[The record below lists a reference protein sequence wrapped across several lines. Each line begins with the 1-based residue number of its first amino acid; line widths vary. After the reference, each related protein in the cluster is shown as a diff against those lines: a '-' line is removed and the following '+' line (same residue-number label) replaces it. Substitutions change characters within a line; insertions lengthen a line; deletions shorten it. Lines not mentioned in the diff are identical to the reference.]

1 MKREYWNVPDVKK
14 KNWINTILFCIVFAA
29 YTLIIYVVLL
39 KDALREFLMLI
50 NVILIIGTILE
61 GISNS
66 RRMVSH
72 PVCRFT
78 DDFIILDYDRKA
90 VPLETVTRI
99 VINSKRKI
107 IEIWH
112 PTIKD
117 SLVQTYPEE
126 HAVIRGKWMRDWD
139 SFLEDLEGMCN
150 EHSIEMK
157 KDITKTT
164 KSNK

>member
-1 MKREYWNVPDVKK
+1 
-14 KNWINTILFCIVFAA
+14 
-29 YTLIIYVVLL
+29 
-39 KDALREFLMLI
+39 MLI

-90 VPLETVTRI
+90 IPLETVTRI
-99 VINSKRKI
+99 VINPKRKI

-117 SLVQTYPEE
+117 SLIQKYPEE
-126 HAVIRGKWMRDWD
+126 HADIRGKWMRDWD
-139 SFLEDLEGMCN
+139 SFLENLESMCN

-157 KDITKTT
+157 KGHLRE
-164 KSNK
+164 